1 MSYLQVQDE
10 PKTAMFV
17 ITSVYMAVSAVFLS
31 FYMITDTERRFA
43 VFKNGYIIGAVIAS
57 VIGLVGYFNIGGTGS
72 YLSPIFRAQGTF
84 KDPNVLSTYLI
95 LPAVLMTQD
104 VMLGT
109 KKWQWLRY
117 AGLGLVVACLFLAF
131 SRGAWVNFA
140 GSVML
145 MVIFTFTLTP
155 SSQLRTRILLLAIGG
170 LILMAVMLA
179 GLLSIDTVK
188 AAFADRATLAKDYDS
203 GEFGRFGNQM
213 NSIPML
219 LERPF
224 GFGPPRIRQD
234 LRARS
239 AQRLY
244 QCLWILWLA
253 RRHHLHAADHQ
264 HADVGF
270 KGLLMRTPWQGA
282 SIVLFVTFFCTA
294 MQGVQIDT
302 DHLASLLLDAGI
314 DLGALCRVGELSCP
328 PQCGASRGKEW
339 SERQDSNLRPLTPQI
354 SALPGCATLRLG
366 AACSI
371 DLRDAE
377 DLFGAG
383 AVKAD
388 GGEDVAAIAGIT
400 LCLQP
405 EDPRPRGFGKDH
417 GNRHAEQARAG
428 VRSMAATTSSMTEK
442 MQALTLRV

>member
-1 MSYLQVQDE
+1 MTADYAPRPAHRSGLTSLPLTSVQAVAVWAMMMTSFFVRFEPAPCDLMFAIALLFYLAGGLNVTVIVAPMIIYLILYNLGGFMSYLQVQDE

-155 SSQLRTRILLLAIGG
+155 SPQLRTRILLLAIGG

-224 GFGPPRIRQD
+224 GFGPREFGKIFGLDPHNVYIN
-234 LRARS
+234 AFGS
-239 AQRLY
+239 Y
-244 QCLWILWLA
+244 GWLGGITYM
-253 RRHHLHAADHQ
+253 LLIISTLI
-264 HADVGF
+264 VGF

-302 DHLASLLLDAGI
+302 DHWRHFYWMLGLTWGLYAASANYLA
-314 DLGALCRVGELSCP
+314 
-328 PQCGASRGKEW
+328 
-339 SERQDSNLRPLTPQI
+339 
-354 SALPGCATLRLG
+354 
-366 AACSI
+366 
-371 DLRDAE
+371 
-377 DLFGAG
+377 
-383 AVKAD
+383 
-388 GGEDVAAIAGIT
+388 
-400 LCLQP
+400 
-405 EDPRPRGFGKDH
+405 
-417 GNRHAEQARAG
+417 RHSVEQAGR
-428 VRSMAATTSSMTEK
+428 
-442 MQALTLRV
+442 

>member
-1 MSYLQVQDE
+1 MTAEYAPHPAHRSGLTSLPLTSVQAVAVWAMMMTSFFVRFEPAPCDLMFAIALLFYLAGGLNVTVIVAPMIIYLILYNLGGFMSYLQVQDE

-57 VIGLVGYFNIGGTGS
+57 VIGLVGYFNIGGTGA

-155 SSQLRTRILLLAIGG
+155 SPQLRTRILLLAIGG

-224 GFGPPRIRQD
+224 GFGPREFGKIFGLDPHNVYIN
-234 LRARS
+234 AFGS
-239 AQRLY
+239 Y
-244 QCLWILWLA
+244 GWLGGITYM
-253 RRHHLHAADHQ
+253 LLIISTLI
-264 HADVGF
+264 VGF

-302 DHLASLLLDAGI
+302 DHWRHFYWMLGLTWGLYAASANYLARHSL
-314 DLGALCRVGELSCP
+314 
-328 PQCGASRGKEW
+328 
-339 SERQDSNLRPLTPQI
+339 
-354 SALPGCATLRLG
+354 
-366 AACSI
+366 
-371 DLRDAE
+371 
-377 DLFGAG
+377 
-383 AVKAD
+383 
-388 GGEDVAAIAGIT
+388 
-400 LCLQP
+400 
-405 EDPRPRGFGKDH
+405 
-417 GNRHAEQARAG
+417 EQAGR
-428 VRSMAATTSSMTEK
+428 
-442 MQALTLRV
+442 